1 MKGNLHTLPPCS
13 QAKCLLPKI
22 VVASPAEKLQNKR
35 IYFTLIELLITIAI
49 IAILAAML
57 LPALNKARESARS
70 ATCLSNRKQLLLATF
85 QYAENNNDFLP
96 KHKPPSGAT
105 ATWGTLLYYD
115 FTGKSMPETFTQ
127 GPSKWMEW
135 IPIGGSGDYLRPRL
149 PIFDCPSA
157 ERPIN
162 IMERSFHIGV
172 NYCMDGNDYIE
183 IGRNKLNACKYPSI
197 RMLYTDL
204 RGGAYTESVYDRG
217 DSDIT
222 TAHMVYLHNATST
235 VGYVDG
241 HANRVK
247 MYQIPGV
254 SAWRIDDFWGRKK

>member
-1 MKGNLHTLPPCS
+1 MKEKSFSPS
-13 QAKCLLPKI
+13 EAKRLLPKI
-22 VVASPAEKLQNKR
+22 LFCRFYSGSQGKR
-35 IYFTLIELLITIAI
+35 RFFTLIELLVTIAI

-85 QYAENNNDFLP
+85 QYTDNNNGFLP
-96 KHKPPSGAT
+96 KHKPASGAT

-115 FTGKSMPETFTQ
+115 HTGKSMPGTFTE

-135 IPIGGSGDYLRPRL
+135 ISSDGGANYLRPRL

-157 ERPIN
+157 ERPIS
-162 IMERSFHIGV
+162 IMKRSFHIGV
-172 NYCMDGNDYIE
+172 NYCMYGDDYIAL
-183 IGRNKLNACKYPSI
+183 GRNKLNSCKYPSI

-204 RGGAYTESVYDRG
+204 RGPAYADSVYERG
-217 DSDIT
+217 DANLNWMGS
-222 TAHMVYLHNATST
+222 MVYLHNATST

-247 MYQIPGV
+247 MYQVPAV
-254 SAWRIDDFWGRKK
+254 SAWRLDDFWGRKK